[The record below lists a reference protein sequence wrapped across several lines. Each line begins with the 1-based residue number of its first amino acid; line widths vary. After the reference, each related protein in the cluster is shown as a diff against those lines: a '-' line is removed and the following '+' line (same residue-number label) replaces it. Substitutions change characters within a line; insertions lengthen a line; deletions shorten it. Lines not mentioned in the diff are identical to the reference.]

1 MIQPLEWTGHSLKVV
16 DQTKLPS
23 RLVWRDLSDYRDVVE
38 AIKILRVR
46 GAPVIGIT
54 AGYGIALGAKGIRA
68 DTKREFMG
76 KYETILEDFATS
88 RPTAVDL
95 FRTIDRMRSVAAKS
109 SISEIK
115 AALFTEAKK
124 IHAEQIEATG
134 RLAKFG
140 ADLVPDGATV
150 LTHCNTG
157 PLAAAGIG
165 TALGVIFEAVRQ
177 GKKVTVM
184 VDETRPLLQGAR
196 LTTWELKQA
205 GVPVV
210 LITDSM
216 AGFFLKRG
224 VVDCVVVG
232 ADRITAG
239 GDFANKIG
247 TYTLAV
253 LARENN
259 VPFYVVAPL
268 STIDVSL
275 SSGEDIPI
283 EERPE
288 REVTHLGGRRLTPR
302 GISARNPAFDVT
314 PAEYITAIITD
325 CGIVAEPSR
334 RKILKLVKEVSG
346 CLERELE

>member
-1 MIQPLEWTGHSLKVV
+1 MIQPLEWTGRVLRVV
-16 DQTKLPS
+16 DQTRLPS
-23 RLVWRDLSDYRDVVE
+23 RLMWIDLTDYRDVVR
-38 AIKILRVR
+38 AIETMRVR
-46 GAPVIGIT
+46 GAPTIGIT
-54 AGYGIALGAKGIRA
+54 AGYGIALGAKDVKA
-68 DTKREFMG
+68 STKREFM
-76 KYETILEDFATS
+76 KKFETVIKDFATS

-95 FRTIDRMRSVAAKS
+95 FRAIDRMRSVAIRS
-109 SISEIK
+109 SISRVK
-115 AALFTEAKK
+115 TALLNEAKK
-124 IHAEQIEATG
+124 IHAEQLEATE

-140 ADLVPDGATV
+140 ADLVPDRATV
-150 LTHCNTG
+150 LTHCNAG

-165 TALGVIFEAVRQ
+165 TALGVIFEAVRL

-196 LTTWELKQA
+196 LTAWELKQV
-205 GVPVV
+205 GIPVV

-216 AGFFLKRG
+216 AGFFLRRG
-224 VVDCVVVG
+224 VVDCVIVG
-232 ADRITAG
+232 ADRVTTS

-259 VPFYVVAPL
+259 VPFYVAAPL

-283 EERPE
+283 EERSE
-288 REVTHLGGRRLTPR
+288 REVTHLGGRRTAPP

-325 CGIVAEPSR
+325 RGIVAGPSR
-334 RKILKLVKEVSG
+334 RKILKLVKEG
-346 CLERELE
+346 N